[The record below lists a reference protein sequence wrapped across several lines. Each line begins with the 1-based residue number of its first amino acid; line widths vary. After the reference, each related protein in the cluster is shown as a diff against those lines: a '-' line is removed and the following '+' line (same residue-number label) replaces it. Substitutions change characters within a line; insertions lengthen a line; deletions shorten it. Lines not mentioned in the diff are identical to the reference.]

1 MANAFPVFP
10 QFDADSNKTTAG
22 ARWVAGLGDWKT
34 YSSFLKLVVADDA
47 DQGAAKLIDDRKRA
61 LLLHYGGEGTYDI
74 YEAHKGD
81 TELTYNGT
89 KKVLSDYFK
98 PRKNTQMEVYTFR
111 CCKQKD
117 GQSLDEFVT

>member
-1 MANAFPVFP
+1 MRIQTKLPLER
-10 QFDADSNKTTAG
+10 G
-22 ARWVAGLGDWKT
+22 GVAGLGDWKT
-34 YSSFLKLVVADDA
+34 NSSFLKLVVADDA

-89 KKVLSDYFK
+89 KRYCQIILNQERTLKWK
-98 PRKNTQMEVYTFR
+98 
-111 CCKQKD
+111 
-117 GQSLDEFVT
+117 FVRFVAVNKKTVNR

>member
-1 MANAFPVFP
+1 M
-10 QFDADSNKTTAG
+10 
-22 ARWVAGLGDWKT
+22 GDWKT

-98 PRKNTQMEVYTFR
+98 PRKNTQI
-111 CCKQKD
+111 
-117 GQSLDEFVT
+117 GSLYVSLL